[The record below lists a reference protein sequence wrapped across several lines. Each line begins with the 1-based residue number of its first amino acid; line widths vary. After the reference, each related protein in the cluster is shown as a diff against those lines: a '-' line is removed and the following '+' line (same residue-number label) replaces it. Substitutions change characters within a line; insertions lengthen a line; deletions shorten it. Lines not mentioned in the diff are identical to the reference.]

1 MFSFL
6 YKLLEINGPRES
18 AKRLAIELAV
28 YRRYLTPRK
37 ALNLW
42 LSLWRMNSHC
52 ELAGVYPYRYYIE
65 PTNACNLKCPYCFGW
80 QGRSKRRVGSMALA
94 TFRRIIDDVEGY
106 ACWIDLYNRG
116 EPLANPDIYDM
127 IAYAHAKGIG
137 TKISSNFHLIDEEK
151 AEMLVSSGLDHL
163 VIPLDGASQ
172 NSYEKYR
179 VGGDLKLVIEN
190 IKHLVRWKHKL
201 RSKLPYIT
209 LRVLLMRQNE
219 HEIPDLR
226 RLAQGLGVDN
236 LFFFPMFINAT
247 DPKAV
252 EAFLPQNE
260 MYSWYDRSQGVNR
273 LAKRKSLRC
282 PELWQR
288 GTINWDGAV
297 FPCCYVDEGIAYGNV
312 QQDSLRFI
320 WNSQPFI
327 DSRRALLGK
336 VPASRTLC
344 TQCRGRLKQG

>member
-1 MFSFL
+1 
-6 YKLLEINGPRES
+6 
-18 AKRLAIELAV
+18 
-28 YRRYLTPRK
+28 
-37 ALNLW
+37 
-42 LSLWRMNSHC
+42 
-52 ELAGVYPYRYYIE
+52 
-65 PTNACNLKCPYCFGW
+65 
-80 QGRSKRRVGSMALA
+80 MALA
-94 TFRRIIDDVEGY
+94 TFKRIIDDVEAY

-137 TKISSNFHLIDEEK
+137 TKISSNFHLIDEERAK
-151 AEMLVSSGLDHL
+151 MLVSSGLDHL
-163 VIPLDGASQ
+163 VIPLDGATQ

-179 VGGDLKLVIEN
+179 VGGDFNLVIEN
-190 IKHLVRWKHKL
+190 IKHLVRWKRKL

-219 HEIPDLR
+219 REIPNLQ
-226 RLAQGLGVDN
+226 RLAKDLEVDN

-252 EAFLPQNE
+252 EAFLPQNDR
-260 MYSWYDRSQGVNR
+260 YSWYDRSQGVNR
-273 LAKRKSLRC
+273 LARRKSLQC

-297 FPCCYVDEGIAYGNV
+297 FPCCYVDEGTAYGNV

-320 WNSQPFI
+320 WNSPSFI

-336 VPASRTLC
+336 MPASRTLC